1 VTSATD
7 PALVREQYAREDK
20 LRARRALYEE
30 VKGENTP
37 DVLWR
42 ALTERRPRS
51 VLEVGGGPGELAER
65 IVNELGAD
73 LAFVDQSERMVDLA
87 QARGLDACVGDVQ
100 ALPFA
105 GAAFDTVVAA
115 WMLYH
120 VDDIDRALAEIARV
134 LTEDGALFAA
144 TNSVHH
150 LCELGELI
158 AMDVGSLVRQFSREN
173 GNELLRRHFGH
184 VDRIDTE
191 IEVIV
196 RDRAKLVAYQ
206 QSLSTPSRPVPDDVP
221 LPFVVHGRSS
231 IFVASR

>member
-1 VTSATD
+1 MRSATD
-7 PALVREQYAREDK
+7 PALVREQYAREDR

-30 VKGENTP
+30 VTGENAP

-42 ALTERRPRS
+42 ILEARRPRS

-65 IVNELGAD
+65 IVKELGAD
-73 LAFVDQSERMVDLA
+73 LVFVDQSERMVDLA
-87 QARGLDACVGDVQ
+87 RRRDLDARAGDVR

-105 GAAFDTVVAA
+105 DGSFDVVVAA

-134 LTEDGALFAA
+134 LTADGALFAA

-150 LCELGELI
+150 LSELGELI

-173 GNELLRRHFGH
+173 GEELLRRHFGE
-184 VDRIDTE
+184 VDRIDVE
-191 IEVIV
+191 IDAIV
-196 RDRAKLVAYQ
+196 RDRAKLVGYQ
-206 QSLSTPSRPVPDDVP
+206 QSLSTPSRPVPEDVP

-231 IFVASR
+231 IFIATR